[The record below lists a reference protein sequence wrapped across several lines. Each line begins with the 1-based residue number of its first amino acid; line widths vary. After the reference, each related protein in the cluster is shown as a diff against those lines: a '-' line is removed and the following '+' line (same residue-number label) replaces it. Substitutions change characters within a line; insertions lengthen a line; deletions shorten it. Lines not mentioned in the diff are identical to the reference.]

1 MRCLRRLWPIIRTF
15 PKIKNSRLKEGTRKE
30 ECIHDTPAEAG
41 ALPKE
46 KAQKDEA
53 APEVSSQERKEISK
67 AK

>member
-1 MRCLRRLWPIIRTF
+1 MAEWHNGGMTQCR
-15 PKIKNSRLKEGTRKE
+15 N
-30 ECIHDTPAEAG
+30 DTPAEAG